1 MILTKRNRTST
12 NDIGYG
18 LYLYFIGLSY
28 RNTAIALSRFKK
40 RSHVSIWKWMMH
52 KYKPEKIF
60 YNRMKI
66 SKFIVGGDETQIK
79 VGKDYFWLWVVDI
92 IKPKD
97 KDILLHIHISAA
109 ERNMFIAEHF
119 LRSLV
124 KKYGRY
130 PVSHYQSKI
139 ILIIF
144 SILKVLRKGLKEL

>member
-1 MILTKRNRTST
+1 MILTKGNRTST

-28 RNTAIALSRFKK
+28 RNTATKALLFRFKK

-79 VGKDYFWLWVVDI
+79 VGKDYFWLWVVAI

-109 ERNMFIAEHF
+109 ERNTCLLQNIHF

-124 KKYGRY
+124 KKVR
-130 PVSHYQSKI
+130 KI
-139 ILIIF
+139 PSF
-144 SILKVLRKGLKEL
+144 Y

>member
-1 MILTKRNRTST
+1 
-12 NDIGYG
+12 
-18 LYLYFIGLSY
+18 
-28 RNTAIALSRFKK
+28 
-40 RSHVSIWKWMMH
+40 
-52 KYKPEKIF
+52 
-60 YNRMKI
+60 MKI

-79 VGKDYFWLWVVDI
+79 VGKDYFWLWVVAI

-109 ERNMFIAEHF
+109 ERNTFVAEHF

-130 PVSHYQSKI
+130 PVSQYQSKI

-144 SILKVLRKGLKEL
+144 SILKVLHKGLKEL

>member
-1 MILTKRNRTST
+1 MILTKRNRTFS

-28 RNTAIALSRFKK
+28 RNTAKALSRFKK
-40 RSHVSIWKWMMH
+40 RSHVSIWKWMMQ

-79 VGKDYFWLWVVDI
+79 VGKDYFWLWVVAI
-92 IKPKD
+92 TKPKD

-109 ERNMFIAEHF
+109 ERNMFVAEHF

-124 KKYGRY
+124 KKVRKM
-130 PVSHYQSKI
+130 PS
-139 ILIIF
+139 F
-144 SILKVLRKGLKEL
+144 SLPKQNNINYI